1 MRDGR
6 VVGSTPA
13 TDGVATSP
21 ENGEDPVV
29 TGSSALACHGR
40 SRTRTWDLF
49 LIREA
54 L

>member
-1 MRDGR
+1 VVAAGGR
-6 VVGSTPA
+6 GPQN
-13 TDGVATSP
+13 D
-21 ENGEDPVV
+21 EDPVE
-29 TGSSALACHGR
+29 TGSSALACYGR